1 MPSRGRMGFYPLD
14 NIMGSRILSQVVVE
28 SDVCFRKAYLASMLN
43 PHQSR
48 EDAREGE
55 VDGDSNSNPERA
67 TRVTAFSF
75 THTQPLNTE
84 RRLKELFFYT

>member
-1 MPSRGRMGFYPLD
+1 MGFYPLD

-28 SDVCFRKAYLASMLN
+28 SDVCFRKAHLASMLN

-55 VDGDSNSNPERA
+55 VDGDNNSNPGRA

-75 THTQPLNTE
+75 THTHSLSTQ
-84 RRLKELFFYT
+84 KEG